1 MDVHNSTQIQEMLLN
16 KVMLE
21 STINNSKRRWQNF
34 KKKRQMLEEPEKRK
48 RLLENLVSV
57 NRGNQQRPARTEI
70 LAWQF
75 LAVRHSKPSRTGQ
88 KTEHKVKH

>member
-1 MDVHNSTQIQEMLLN
+1 
-16 KVMLE
+16 
-21 STINNSKRRWQNF
+21 
-34 KKKRQMLEEPEKRK
+34 MLEEPEKRK

-75 LAVRHSKPSRTGQ
+75 LAVRHSKPSQTGQ
-88 KTEHKVKH
+88 KTEDKVKH